1 MNICFPS
8 LSYPMNGGATSGVG
22 SQVRMLAHG
31 LIDAGN
37 SISII
42 DLAESD
48 QVVVKDNRGAEV
60 HRMRG
65 GNLHWFAGKL
75 PLVGKL
81 LALPIR
87 EIEYSIAV
95 WRGVRRAHKLR
106 KLDLIEGTETGMLL
120 VAMFSRNVP
129 VVIRLH
135 GEQYTFHKYTPGMR
149 LTLGVRLSRVLQ
161 RIALRRAKLLI
172 SPSFAHAREIQ
183 KELGKAHPPIV
194 VVPNGLNVRN
204 IERDLEIQ
212 RSPQT
217 ILYVGRIEQRKG
229 ISTLLQAASQ
239 TRKSFPQSHFVFAG
253 DFHSSLS
260 ESEFRSL
267 VHQQGLDSHVEML
280 GAVGWKALSDW
291 YQRST
296 VSVLPS
302 HYETFGLAALEPMA
316 FGTPVIAT
324 SGGALSEVVESEV
337 SGKLVAAGDAHAL
350 AGALTEL
357 IENVESREQMSNAA
371 FKRAAI
377 FDIRRVLPLNARPYA
392 WCREADW
399 SAEND
404 HLFFSP
410 HLDDA
415 VPSCGGMIHSLVS
428 QNKTVQVITVFAGD
442 SDGTQVSAF
451 ARHLRAKAGSTANL

>member
-42 DLAESD
+42 ELADSD
-48 QVVVKDNRGAEV
+48 QVIVKDDRGAEV
-60 HRMRG
+60 HRVRA
-65 GNLHWFAGKL
+65 GNLHWFVGKL
-75 PLVGKL
+75 PLAGKV
-81 LALPIR
+81 LAWPMR
-87 EIEYSIAV
+87 EIESSTAV
-95 WRGVRRAHKLR
+95 WRGVRRANKLR

-120 VAMFSRNVP
+120 VAMFSRKVP

-183 KELGKAHPPIV
+183 KELGKVHPPIV

-217 ILYVGRIEQRKG
+217 ILYVGRIERRKG

-280 GAVGWKALSDW
+280 RAVGWKVLSDW

-337 SGKLVAAGDAHAL
+337 SGKLVAAGDAGAL
-350 AGALTEL
+350 ARALNEL
-357 IENVESREQMSNAA
+357 LTNVDSRERMGKAA
-371 FKRAAI
+371 VERAAT
-377 FDIRRVLPLNARPYA
+377 FDIRRLLPLNARLFE
-392 WCREADW
+392 WCRKEAW
-399 SAEND
+399 SAAPS

-415 VPSCGGMIHSLVS
+415 VLSCGGMIHSLIS
-428 QNKTVQVITVFAGD
+428 QNKSVHLTTVFAGG
-442 SDGTQVSAF
+442 SD
-451 ARHLRAKAGSTANL
+451 N